1 MPSFQLSFKE
11 LTDIISNLAVAIA
24 AIFGIVG
31 LWQWRNELIGK
42 IKFEVARKMMLLAL
56 QFRDEYGLAR
66 SPITYVGEL
75 AERKKDDSETQN
87 VSRILDEYYAHSR
100 RLIPLQDTLRKFYE
114 VSWEAEVILSE
125 KDAKLVQL
133 FEKLFKDLYITIE
146 MFFEMQLDQAKNSAF
161 DTSANDVNF
170 EQMKNWRH
178 IIYGLRDDEL
188 SKLSNEA
195 ANTVKRQLKKYI
207 R

>member
-66 SPITYVGEL
+66 SPITYVGES